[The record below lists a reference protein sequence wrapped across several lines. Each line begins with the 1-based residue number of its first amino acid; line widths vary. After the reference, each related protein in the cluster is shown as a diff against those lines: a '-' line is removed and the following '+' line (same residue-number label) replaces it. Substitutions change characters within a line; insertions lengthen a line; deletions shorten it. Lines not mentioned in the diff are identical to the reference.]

1 MSLPRSRWRD
11 VTRVIDLLRSEADR
25 HVLSLGLGT
34 VVVVIVGGAL
44 AALSPLVLKSLV
56 DAVSVLH
63 RPLTTAMWSPVW
75 VLGAE
80 YLLLLLAAR
89 ALGDIRPLLS
99 GMLNQRLHSRLTRR
113 FFDHVARL
121 HMGYL
126 LKRRSGELLHSLDL
140 ASAGAQLVIAHL
152 GTSLLPVLVE
162 LVTMTAVL
170 VHLQQPALIGVF
182 GVAALAYLVIFGAGA
197 RHLTTAAHQV
207 SAASLEMAAQLGECV
222 AHIETLRYFTAERET
237 SRRLSGASAVLERR
251 WLGLHRL
258 NLVIALAASITFAL
272 SLAACLFIATRAV
285 GENAMTIGGFVLTT
299 VYMLQ
304 MVRPLESLGSAAR
317 DLARALGYLQPL
329 INLLSE
335 PLSQGAQAVVDD
347 DPATAATRRRALAV
361 RVQNLHFA
369 YDPDRPVLQGV
380 DFEVPAGSMTA
391 IVGRSG
397 SGKSSLARLLT
408 RLYEPQRGR
417 ILLDDRAIDS
427 IAGGELRG
435 SLVGLVPQETALL
448 HDTIAGNIALGT
460 PAASREDIHRV
471 ACAAQLE
478 ALLEALPQGLDTP
491 VGERGMQ
498 LSGGERQRV
507 GIARA
512 LLRRPGLYV
521 LDEPTSM
528 LDSKTEVDIL
538 KAMRS
543 MSDGTTT
550 IVIAHR
556 LSTIVGADEIVV
568 LDDGRVCE
576 RGRHDA
582 LLARNGL
589 YAEMWRRQVA
599 GST

>member
-1 MSLPRSRWRD
+1 MSPPRSRWRD
-11 VTRVIDLLRSEADR
+11 IARVVVLLRSEADR
-25 HVLSLGLGT
+25 RVRSLGLGT
-34 VVVVIVGGAL
+34 VLVVVVSGAL

-56 DAVSVLH
+56 DAVSTL
-63 RPLTTAMWSPVW
+63 RQPLTSARLSPVW
-75 VLGAE
+75 LSGTG

-89 ALGDIRPLLS
+89 VLGDIRPLLS
-99 GMLNQRLHSRLTRR
+99 GTLNQYLHSRLTRR
-113 FFDHVARL
+113 FFAHVARL
-121 HMGYL
+121 PMRYL
-126 LKRRSGELLHSLDL
+126 IRRRSGELLHSLDL

-152 GTSLLPVLVE
+152 ATSLLPVLVE

-170 VHLQQPALIGVF
+170 IHLEQPALIGVF
-182 GVAALAYLVIFGAGA
+182 GLAASVYLVIFAAGA
-197 RHLTTAAHQV
+197 RHMTKAAHGV
-207 SAASLEMAAQLGECV
+207 SAASLEMAAQLGESV
-222 AHIETLRYFTAERET
+222 AHIETLRSFTAEQQT
-237 SRRLSGASAVLERR
+237 SLRLSGANALLERR
-251 WLGLHRL
+251 WLALNRL
-258 NLVIALAASITFAL
+258 NLAIAFAASITFAL
-272 SLAACLFIATRAV
+272 SMAACLFIGARAV
-285 GENAMTIGGFVLTT
+285 GMHAMTIGGFVLTT

-329 INLLSE
+329 IDLLSE
-335 PLSQGAQAVVDD
+335 PLSQGANGFLAG
-347 DPATAATRRRALAV
+347 DPTAAATRRRALAV
-361 RVQNLHFA
+361 RVENLHFA

-380 DFEVPAGSMTA
+380 AFEVPAGSMTA

-397 SGKSSLARLLT
+397 SGKSSLARLLM
-408 RLYEPQRGR
+408 RLYEPQRGC
-417 ILLDDRAIDS
+417 ILLDGRAIDS

-460 PAASREDIHRV
+460 PSASREDIRQA
-471 ACAAQLE
+471 ACAAQLG
-478 ALLEALPQGLDTP
+478 ALLDALPQGLDTP
-491 VGERGMQ
+491 VGDRGMQ

-528 LDSKTEVDIL
+528 LDSKTEADVL
-538 KAMRS
+538 KALRS
-543 MSDGTTT
+543 LSEGTTT

-556 LSTIVGADEIVV
+556 LSTIVDADEIVV

-576 RGRHDA
+576 RGRHDS

-589 YAEMWRRQVA
+589 YAQMWRRQVA
-599 GST
+599 GAL

>member
-1 MSLPRSRWRD
+1 VSLPRSRWRD